1 MKPFLGGFACPIIL
15 TLLVML
21 GLTTMPKAMTLFS
34 KKQRTSLKVFFL
46 STFVGTEL
54 HVLMDKIAIN
64 GWITF

>member
-1 MKPFLGGFACPIIL
+1 
-15 TLLVML
+15 
-21 GLTTMPKAMTLFS
+21 MPKAMTLFS